1 MVTLSRNSCFLSS
14 KKFNKEGVDIG
25 EKVSFFLVD
34 PSKESAID
42 NLHAFLSQTKELL
55 SLFLTSE
62 ISKGFDR

>member
-25 EKVSFFLVD
+25 EKDVSFFLVD

-42 NLHAFLSQTKELL
+42 NLHAFLSQTKVT
-55 SLFLTSE
+55 FL
-62 ISKGFDR
+62 ILDQ

>member
-25 EKVSFFLVD
+25 EKDVSFFLIL
-34 PSKESAID
+34 PSAID

-55 SLFLTSE
+55 SLFLTSV
-62 ISKGFDR
+62 SKGFDR

>member
-25 EKVSFFLVD
+25 EKDVSFFLVD
-34 PSKESAID
+34 PSRSSID

-55 SLFLTSE
+55 SIL
-62 ISKGFDR
+62 

>member
-25 EKVSFFLVD
+25 EKDVSFFLVD

-42 NLHAFLSQTKELL
+42 NLHAFHRQRNYFPYS
-55 SLFLTSE
+55 
-62 ISKGFDR
+62 

>member
-25 EKVSFFLVD
+25 EKDVSFFLVD

-42 NLHAFLSQTKELL
+42 NLHFLSDKGIT
-55 SLFLTSE
+55 FL
-62 ISKGFDR
+62 ILDQ

>member
-25 EKVSFFLVD
+25 EKDVFFVD

-42 NLHAFLSQTKELL
+42 NLHAFSFTTKEFC
-55 SLFLTSE
+55 FLTSE
-62 ISKGFDR
+62 EIRRF